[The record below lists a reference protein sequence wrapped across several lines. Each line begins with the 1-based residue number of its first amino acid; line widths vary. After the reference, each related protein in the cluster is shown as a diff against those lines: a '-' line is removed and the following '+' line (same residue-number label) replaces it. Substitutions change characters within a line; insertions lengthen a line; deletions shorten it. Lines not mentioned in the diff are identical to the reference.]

1 VSAALSLSLPVP
13 GSVGRRDRQPD
24 VETAVKKPST
34 PHRRGLNE
42 GALADI
48 LGYRVVQAQIAT
60 HALFMQSVGDPMDLR
75 PVEYSLLLMLQAN
88 AHVTPTQLARSL
100 VLTAPKLTIL
110 LDRLQE
116 RGLITRVRSATDGR
130 SQHVLLT
137 EAGAELARRG
147 SDPAVLM
154 AMSLDD
160 VLSAGERAMLMELLQ
175 KVAASR

>member
-1 VSAALSLSLPVP
+1 ML
-13 GSVGRRDRQPD
+13 
-24 VETAVKKPST
+24 KKNSSS
-34 PHRRGLNE
+34 RRGLNE
-42 GALADI
+42 GI
-48 LGYRVVQAQIAT
+48 LGEMVGFQVVRAQIAT
-60 HALFMQSVGDPMDLR
+60 HALFMQHVGDPLDLR
-75 PVEYSLLLMLQAN
+75 PVEYSLLLLLQVN
-88 AHVTPTQLARSL
+88 TQVTPKQLAQTL
-100 VLTAPKLTIL
+100 VLTGPKLTIL